1 MENGIGQAR
10 LTRRSDWLVSG
21 KKNLLKPIILL
32 LQVWRKKSSR
42 LFAIFFRKFQEIKTL
57 WKTLLPIIN
66 SKFDSQ
72 YHKLTTYLKSQV
84 KLVDIKVLKICLYGI
99 SWLMIGSLKKNITS
113 IQSKRALRTRL
124 SIKCSHDYKARK
136 KFLSDCPEWVVFS
149 CFGK

>member
-1 MENGIGQAR
+1 MGQAR

-21 KKNLLKPIILL
+21 IKNLLKPIILL

-42 LFAIFFRKFQEIKTL
+42 LFVIFFRKFQEIKTL

-99 SWLMIGSLKKNITS
+99 SWLMIGSLKKKHITS

-124 SIKCSHDYKARK
+124 SIKCSHDHKARK